1 MTSAIAPIVGRFR
14 SRVIRDLVGSI
25 TLGVGLGYTY
35 WLGFHEPAVQQWKA
49 YDAQVAAEI
58 KPIHDAW
65 RAAQKKD

>member
-14 SRVIRDLVGSI
+14 NRVLRDLVLSI
-25 TLGVGLGYTY
+25 SAGIGLGYGY
-35 WLGFHEPAVQQWKA
+35 WHFAHEPAFAQWKK

-65 RAAQKKD
+65 RASQSKE

>member
-25 TLGVGLGYTY
+25 TLGIGFGYTFWIFY
-35 WLGFHEPAVQQWKA
+35 HEPSFKQWKK
-49 YDAQVAAEI
+49 YDAEVAAEI

-65 RAAQKKD
+65 RASQNKE